1 MTNKYINYVST
12 ILIAVKKHNHMYT
25 QHAYAHTDGC
35 PEDETVIPSQQP
47 GGIDIQLQW
56 TESDIGVRLT
66 TECPCGNLITL
77 EGGASLNASR
87 YCGGDFAEGA
97 QWEAP
102 QDMACN
108 FTETARRLCQVI
120 DVSGKGEGEI

>member
-1 MTNKYINYVST
+1 M
-12 ILIAVKKHNHMYT
+12 
-25 QHAYAHTDGC
+25 
-35 PEDETVIPSQQP
+35 PSQQS
-47 GGIDIQLQW
+47 GGIDIRLQW
-56 TESDIGVRLT
+56 AESDIGRRLT

-77 EGGASLNASR
+77 EGGARVNASR

-102 QDMACN
+102 DDMACN

-120 DVSGKGEGEI
+120 DVSGKGEGEIRWFGSAYIQSSVTHPPD